1 MILAY
6 FYEIYGGRILI
17 FFCLCLCF
25 GFYNTFV
32 AYKMTSAQILKICKV
47 HIQMSSKAT
56 TVSKKI
62 KKLVSRIS
70 TQTWKHILH
79 KILKLKIASTI
90 N

>member
-1 MILAY
+1 
-6 FYEIYGGRILI
+6 
-17 FFCLCLCF
+17 
-25 GFYNTFV
+25 
-32 AYKMTSAQILKICKV
+32 
-47 HIQMSSKAT
+47 MSSKAT

-62 KKLVSRIS
+62 KTLVSRIS